1 MKKRRIFSLITALT
15 FAAAPLVAAFHMR
28 AAERTFML
36 DAGHGGSDS
45 GAVYNGRLE
54 KNDNLRITLAVGER
68 LARSGERV
76 LYTRTDDST
85 VDLTYRS
92 TMANS
97 AGATYFVSF
106 HRNSA
111 STVGRGVEVYYYTGL
126 SAQSTAARMAAPVQD
141 ALVACGFHNRGVKQ
155 AKFSVLRRT
164 SMPAILVELAF
175 INNEAE
181 NAKLDAEFD
190 RIADAIASALLSFV
204 GKTLTPATTQPP
216 ETEPP
221 TTEPKA
227 TEPKATE
234 PPTTEP
240 KATEPKATK
249 PQITNPPETKPQVT
263 NPPETKPQVTN
274 PPETTPPATSPPETS
289 VSETTAPETQPAGTV
304 TESTADTVSEPEA
317 DDSEAASP
325 DNAPSSGAESTS
337 LADESEP
344 SSGET
349 QKPGR
354 GRYFMIAAFLIIAA
368 VCVTAAVLTRKRDKT
383 DGR

>member
-15 FAAAPLVAAFHMR
+15 FAAAPLVTAFHMR

-181 NAKLDAEFD
+181 NAKLDSEFD

-227 TEPKATE
+227 TEPPA
-234 PPTTEP
+234 
-240 KATEPKATK
+240 
-249 PQITNPPETKPQVT
+249 TKPQVT
-263 NPPETKPQVTN
+263 H
-274 PPETTPPATSPPETS
+274 PPATSPPETS

-304 TESTADTVSEPEA
+304 TESAAVTVSEPEA

>member
-263 NPPETKPQVTN
+263 NPPET
-274 PPETTPPATSPPETS
+274 TPPATSPPETS

>member
-181 NAKLDAEFD
+181 NAKLDSEFD

-227 TEPKATE
+227 TEP
-234 PPTTEP
+234 P
-240 KATEPKATK
+240 ATK
-249 PQITNPPETKPQVT
+249 PQITNPPETKPQA
-263 NPPETKPQVTN
+263 TN

-304 TESTADTVSEPEA
+304 TESAAVTVSEPEA
-317 DDSEAASP
+317 DASEAASP

>member
-15 FAAAPLVAAFHMR
+15 FAAAPLVAVFHMR

-155 AKFSVLRRT
+155 ANFSVLRRT

-227 TEPKATE
+227 TEPKAT
-234 PPTTEP
+234 
-240 KATEPKATK
+240 K
-249 PQITNPPETKPQVT
+249 PQI
-263 NPPETKPQVTN
+263 TN

-304 TESTADTVSEPEA
+304 TESTADTVSEPETDA
-317 DDSEAASP
+317 SEAASP

>member
-15 FAAAPLVAAFHMR
+15 FAAAPLVAVFHMR

-181 NAKLDAEFD
+181 NAKLDSEFD

-240 KATEPKATK
+240 KATKPKATK
-249 PQITNPPETKPQVT
+249 PQITNPPETKPQA
-263 NPPETKPQVTN
+263 TN
-274 PPETTPPATSPPETS
+274 PPETTPPATSPPETP

-304 TESTADTVSEPEA
+304 TESAAVTVSEPEA
-317 DDSEAASP
+317 DASEAASP

>member
-1 MKKRRIFSLITALT
+1 MIKRRIFSLITALT

-155 AKFSVLRRT
+155 ANFSVLRRT

-181 NAKLDAEFD
+181 NAKLDSEFD

-234 PPTTEP
+234 PP
-240 KATEPKATK
+240 ATK
-249 PQITNPPETKPQVT
+249 PPAT

-289 VSETTAPETQPAGTV
+289 VSETTAPETQPAGTA
-304 TESTADTVSEPEA
+304 TESAADTVSEPEA
-317 DDSEAASP
+317 DASEAASP

-349 QKPGR
+349 EKPGR
-354 GRYFMIAAFLIIAA
+354 GRYFMIAAFLIIAAA

>member
-1 MKKRRIFSLITALT
+1 MIKRRIFSLITALT
-15 FAAAPLVAAFHMR
+15 FAAAPLVAAFHLR

-155 AKFSVLRRT
+155 ANFSVLRRT

-181 NAKLDAEFD
+181 NAKLDSEFD

-227 TEPKATE
+227 TEP
-234 PPTTEP
+234 PTTEP
-240 KATEPKATK
+240 KATEPPA
-249 PQITNPPETKPQVT
+249 
-263 NPPETKPQVTN
+263 TKPQVTN

-304 TESTADTVSEPEA
+304 TESAADTVSEPEA
-317 DDSEAASP
+317 DASEAASP

-349 QKPGR
+349 EKPGR
-354 GRYFMIAAFLIIAA
+354 GRYFMIAAFLIIAAA

>member
-15 FAAAPLVAAFHMR
+15 FAAAPLAAAFHMR

-155 AKFSVLRRT
+155 ANFSVLRRT

-221 TTEPKA
+221 TTEPK
-227 TEPKATE
+227 
-234 PPTTEP
+234 TTEP
-240 KATEPKATK
+240 KATEPKATE
-249 PQITNPPETKPQVT
+249 PPATKPQA
-263 NPPETKPQVTN
+263 TN

-304 TESTADTVSEPEA
+304 TESAADTVSEPEA
-317 DDSEAASP
+317 DASEAASP

>member
-1 MKKRRIFSLITALT
+1 
-15 FAAAPLVAAFHMR
+15 
-28 AAERTFML
+28 ML

-68 LARSGERV
+68 LVRSGERV

-85 VDLTYRS
+85 VDRTYRS

-155 AKFSVLRRT
+155 ANFSVLRRT

-181 NAKLDAEFD
+181 NAKLDSEFD

-234 PPTTEP
+234 P
-240 KATEPKATK
+240 KATK
-249 PQITNPPETKPQVT
+249 PQITNPPETKPQA
-263 NPPETKPQVTN
+263 TN
-274 PPETTPPATSPPETS
+274 PPETTPPETSPPETS

-304 TESTADTVSEPEA
+304 TESAADTVSEPEA
-317 DDSEAASP
+317 DASEAASP

>member
-15 FAAAPLVAAFHMR
+15 FAAAPLVAVFHMR

-155 AKFSVLRRT
+155 ANFSVLRRT

-181 NAKLDAEFD
+181 NAKLDSEFD

-221 TTEPKA
+221 T

-263 NPPETKPQVTN
+263 NPPETKPQATN

-289 VSETTAPETQPAGTV
+289 VSETTAPVTQPAGTV
-304 TESTADTVSEPEA
+304 TESAADTVSEPEA
-317 DDSEAASP
+317 NASEAASP

>member
-155 AKFSVLRRT
+155 ANFSVLRRT

-181 NAKLDAEFD
+181 NAKLDSEFD

-204 GKTLTPATTQPP
+204 GKTLTLATTQPP

-234 PPTTEP
+234 P
-240 KATEPKATK
+240 KATK
-249 PQITNPPETKPQVT
+249 PQITNPPETKPQA
-263 NPPETKPQVTN
+263 TN

-304 TESTADTVSEPEA
+304 TESAADTVSEPEA
-317 DDSEAASP
+317 DASEAASP

>member
-15 FAAAPLVAAFHMR
+15 FAAAPLVTAFHMR

-181 NAKLDAEFD
+181 NAKLDSEFD

-227 TEPKATE
+227 TEP
-234 PPTTEP
+234 P
-240 KATEPKATK
+240 ATK
-249 PQITNPPETKPQVT
+249 PQIT

-317 DDSEAASP
+317 DASEAASP

>member
-15 FAAAPLVAAFHMR
+15 FAAAPLVTAFHMR

-155 AKFSVLRRT
+155 ANFSVLRRT

-181 NAKLDAEFD
+181 NAKLDPEFD

-216 ETEPP
+216 ETVPP

-227 TEPKATE
+227 TEP
-234 PPTTEP
+234 P
-240 KATEPKATK
+240 ATK
-249 PQITNPPETKPQVT
+249 PQI
-263 NPPETKPQVTN
+263 TN

-304 TESTADTVSEPEA
+304 TESAADTVSEPEA
-317 DDSEAASP
+317 DASEAASP

-337 LADESEP
+337 LADESEL

>member
-15 FAAAPLVAAFHMR
+15 FAAAPLVTAFHMR

-126 SAQSTAARMAAPVQD
+126 SAQSTAARMSAPVQD

-164 SMPAILVELAF
+164 SMPAILVKLAF

-181 NAKLDAEFD
+181 NAKLDSEFD

-240 KATEPKATK
+240 KATEPPATK
-249 PQITNPPETKPQVT
+249 PQITNPPETKPQA
-263 NPPETKPQVTN
+263 TN

-337 LADESEP
+337 LADEREP

>member
-15 FAAAPLVAAFHMR
+15 FAAVPLVAAFHMR

-227 TEPKATE
+227 TEPKAT
-234 PPTTEP
+234 
-240 KATEPKATK
+240 K
-249 PQITNPPETKPQVT
+249 PQI
-263 NPPETKPQVTN
+263 TN

-304 TESTADTVSEPEA
+304 TESTADTVSEPETDA
-317 DDSEAASP
+317 SEAASP

>member
-155 AKFSVLRRT
+155 ANFSVLRRT

-227 TEPKATE
+227 TEPKAT
-234 PPTTEP
+234 
-240 KATEPKATK
+240 K
-249 PQITNPPETKPQVT
+249 PQITNPPETKPQA
-263 NPPETKPQVTN
+263 TN

-304 TESTADTVSEPEA
+304 TESAAVTVSEPEA
-317 DDSEAASP
+317 DASEAASP

>member
-15 FAAAPLVAAFHMR
+15 FAAAPLVAVFHMR

-181 NAKLDAEFD
+181 NAKLDSEFD

-227 TEPKATE
+227 TEPPA
-234 PPTTEP
+234 
-240 KATEPKATK
+240 
-249 PQITNPPETKPQVT
+249 TKPQVT
-263 NPPETKPQVTN
+263 N
-274 PPETTPPATSPPETS
+274 PPATSPPETS

-354 GRYFMIAAFLIIAA
+354 GKYFMIAAFLIIAA

>member
-155 AKFSVLRRT
+155 ANFSVLRRT

-181 NAKLDAEFD
+181 NAKLDSEFD

-216 ETEPP
+216 ETDPP
-221 TTEPKA
+221 TTEPP
-227 TEPKATE
+227 TTD

-240 KATEPKATK
+240 EVTDPPATK
-249 PQITNPPETKPQVT
+249 PPVT
-263 NPPETKPQVTN
+263 NPPTTKPPVTE
-274 PPETTPPATSPPETS
+274 PPKTDPPATQTPETS
-289 VSETTAPETQPAGTV
+289 ASETTVTETQPAETV
-304 TESTADTVSEPEA
+304 TESAADTVSEPEA
-317 DDSEAASP
+317 DASEAASP
-325 DNAPSSGAESTS
+325 DNAPSSGTESTS
-337 LADESEP
+337 LADESKP

-354 GRYFMIAAFLIIAA
+354 GRYFMIAAVLIIAA
-368 VCVTAAVLTRKRDKT
+368 VCITAAVLTRKRDKT

>member
-15 FAAAPLVAAFHMR
+15 FAAAPLVTAFHMR

-181 NAKLDAEFD
+181 NAKLDSEFD

-234 PPTTEP
+234 P
-240 KATEPKATK
+240 KATEPKA
-249 PQITNPPETKPQVT
+249 
-263 NPPETKPQVTN
+263 TKPQVTN

-317 DDSEAASP
+317 DASEAASP

>member
-1 MKKRRIFSLITALT
+1 MIKRRIFSLITALT
-15 FAAAPLVAAFHMR
+15 FAAAPLVAAFHLR

-155 AKFSVLRRT
+155 ANFSVLRRT

-181 NAKLDAEFD
+181 NAKLDSEFD

-204 GKTLTPATTQPP
+204 GKTLTPTTTQPP

-240 KATEPKATK
+240 KATEPPA
-249 PQITNPPETKPQVT
+249 
-263 NPPETKPQVTN
+263 TKPQVTN

-304 TESTADTVSEPEA
+304 TESAADTVSEPEA
-317 DDSEAASP
+317 DASEAASP

-349 QKPGR
+349 EKPGR

-368 VCVTAAVLTRKRDKT
+368 VCITAAVLTRKRDKT

>member
-15 FAAAPLVAAFHMR
+15 FAAAPLVAVFHMR

-181 NAKLDAEFD
+181 NAKLDSEFD

-227 TEPKATE
+227 TEP
-234 PPTTEP
+234 P
-240 KATEPKATK
+240 ATK
-249 PQITNPPETKPQVT
+249 PQIT

-337 LADESEP
+337 LADENEP

>member
-181 NAKLDAEFD
+181 NAKLDSEFD

-227 TEPKATE
+227 TEPPA
-234 PPTTEP
+234 
-240 KATEPKATK
+240 
-249 PQITNPPETKPQVT
+249 TKPQVT
-263 NPPETKPQVTN
+263 N
-274 PPETTPPATSPPETS
+274 PPATSPPETS

-304 TESTADTVSEPEA
+304 TESAAVTVSEPEA

>member
-141 ALVACGFHNRGVKQ
+141 ALVVCGFHNRGVKQ

-181 NAKLDAEFD
+181 NAKLDSEFD

-227 TEPKATE
+227 T
-234 PPTTEP
+234 
-240 KATEPKATK
+240 K
-249 PQITNPPETKPQVT
+249 PQITNPPETKPQA
-263 NPPETKPQVTN
+263 TN

-304 TESTADTVSEPEA
+304 TESAAVTVSEPEA
-317 DDSEAASP
+317 DASEAASP

>member
-1 MKKRRIFSLITALT
+1 
-15 FAAAPLVAAFHMR
+15 
-28 AAERTFML
+28 ML

-155 AKFSVLRRT
+155 ANFSVLRRT

-181 NAKLDAEFD
+181 NAKLDSEFD

-227 TEPKATE
+227 TEPK
-234 PPTTEP
+234 TTEP
-240 KATEPKATK
+240 KATE
-249 PQITNPPETKPQVT
+249 PQITNPPETKPQAT
-263 NPPETKPQVTN
+263 NPPK
-274 PPETTPPATSPPETS
+274 TTPPATSPPETS

-304 TESTADTVSEPEA
+304 TESAADTVSEPEA
-317 DDSEAASP
+317 DASEAASP

-349 QKPGR
+349 QKPRR
-354 GRYFMIAAFLIIAA
+354 GRYFMVAAFLIIAA

>member
-15 FAAAPLVAAFHMR
+15 FAAAPLVTAFHMR

-155 AKFSVLRRT
+155 AKVSVLRRT

-181 NAKLDAEFD
+181 NAKLDSEFD

-227 TEPKATE
+227 TEPKAT
-234 PPTTEP
+234 
-240 KATEPKATK
+240 K
-249 PQITNPPETKPQVT
+249 PQI
-263 NPPETKPQVTN
+263 TN

-289 VSETTAPETQPAGTV
+289 VSETTAPVTQPAGTV
-304 TESTADTVSEPEA
+304 TESAAVTVSEPEA
-317 DDSEAASP
+317 GASEAASP

-337 LADESEP
+337 LADESKP

>member
-155 AKFSVLRRT
+155 ANFSVLRRT

-181 NAKLDAEFD
+181 NAKLDSEFD

-227 TEPKATE
+227 TEP
-234 PPTTEP
+234 PT
-240 KATEPKATK
+240 TEPKATK
-249 PQITNPPETKPQVT
+249 PQA
-263 NPPETKPQVTN
+263 TN

-289 VSETTAPETQPAGTV
+289 VSETTAPVTQPAGTV
-304 TESTADTVSEPEA
+304 TESAADTVSEPEA
-317 DDSEAASP
+317 DASEAASP

>member
-155 AKFSVLRRT
+155 ANFSVLRRT

-181 NAKLDAEFD
+181 NAKLDSEFD

-216 ETEPP
+216 ETEP
-221 TTEPKA
+221 
-227 TEPKATE
+227 
-234 PPTTEP
+234 

-249 PQITNPPETKPQVT
+249 PQITNPPETKPQA
-263 NPPETKPQVTN
+263 TN

-304 TESTADTVSEPEA
+304 TESAADTVSEPEA
-317 DDSEAASP
+317 DASEAASP

>member
-15 FAAAPLVAAFHMR
+15 FAAAPLVTAFHMR

-155 AKFSVLRRT
+155 ANFSVLRRT

-181 NAKLDAEFD
+181 NAKLDSEFD

-227 TEPKATE
+227 TEP
-234 PPTTEP
+234 P
-240 KATEPKATK
+240 ATK
-249 PQITNPPETKPQVT
+249 PQITNPPETKPQA
-263 NPPETKPQVTN
+263 TN

-304 TESTADTVSEPEA
+304 TESAAVTVSEPEA
-317 DDSEAASP
+317 DASEAASP

>member
-15 FAAAPLVAAFHMR
+15 FAAAPLVTAFHMR

-181 NAKLDAEFD
+181 NAKLDSEFD

-227 TEPKATE
+227 TEPKAT
-234 PPTTEP
+234 
-240 KATEPKATK
+240 K
-249 PQITNPPETKPQVT
+249 PQITNPPETKPQA
-263 NPPETKPQVTN
+263 TN

-304 TESTADTVSEPEA
+304 TESAAVTVSEPEA
-317 DDSEAASP
+317 DASEAASP

>member
-155 AKFSVLRRT
+155 ANFSVLRRT

-227 TEPKATE
+227 TEP
-234 PPTTEP
+234 PT
-240 KATEPKATK
+240 TEPKATK
-249 PQITNPPETKPQVT
+249 PQA
-263 NPPETKPQVTN
+263 TN

-304 TESTADTVSEPEA
+304 TESAADTVSEPEA
-317 DDSEAASP
+317 DASEAASP

>member
-1 MKKRRIFSLITALT
+1 MEKRRIFSLITALT
-15 FAAAPLVAAFHMR
+15 FAAAPLVTAFHMR

-155 AKFSVLRRT
+155 ANFSVLRRT

-181 NAKLDAEFD
+181 NAKLDSEFD

-227 TEPKATE
+227 TEP
-234 PPTTEP
+234 P
-240 KATEPKATK
+240 ATK
-249 PQITNPPETKPQVT
+249 PQIT

>member
-15 FAAAPLVAAFHMR
+15 FAAAPLIAAFHMR

-97 AGATYFVSF
+97 AGTTYFVSF

-155 AKFSVLRRT
+155 ANFSVLRRT

-227 TEPKATE
+227 TEP
-234 PPTTEP
+234 PT
-240 KATEPKATK
+240 TEPKATK
-249 PQITNPPETKPQVT
+249 PQIT

-304 TESTADTVSEPEA
+304 TESAAVTVSEPEA
-317 DDSEAASP
+317 DASEAASP
-325 DNAPSSGAESTS
+325 DNAPSSGAQSTS

>member
-15 FAAAPLVAAFHMR
+15 FAAAPLVTAFHMR

-181 NAKLDAEFD
+181 NAKLDSEFY

-227 TEPKATE
+227 TEP
-234 PPTTEP
+234 P
-240 KATEPKATK
+240 ATK
-249 PQITNPPETKPQVT
+249 PQITNPPETKPQA
-263 NPPETKPQVTN
+263 TN

-304 TESTADTVSEPEA
+304 TESAAVTVSEPEA
-317 DDSEAASP
+317 DASEAASP

>member
-15 FAAAPLVAAFHMR
+15 FAAAPLVAVFHMR

-181 NAKLDAEFD
+181 NAKLDSEFD
-190 RIADAIASALLSFV
+190 RITDAIASALLSFV

-227 TEPKATE
+227 TEP
-234 PPTTEP
+234 P
-240 KATEPKATK
+240 ATK
-249 PQITNPPETKPQVT
+249 PQITNPPETKPQA
-263 NPPETKPQVTN
+263 TN

-304 TESTADTVSEPEA
+304 TESAAVTVSEPEA
-317 DDSEAASP
+317 DASEAASP

>member
-15 FAAAPLVAAFHMR
+15 FAAAPLAAAFHMR

-155 AKFSVLRRT
+155 ANFSVLRRT

-249 PQITNPPETKPQVT
+249 PQITNPPETKPQ
-263 NPPETKPQVTN
+263 
-274 PPETTPPATSPPETS
+274 ATSPPETS

-304 TESTADTVSEPEA
+304 TESAADTVSEPEA
-317 DDSEAASP
+317 DASEAASP

>member
-1 MKKRRIFSLITALT
+1 MIKRRIFSLITALT
-15 FAAAPLVAAFHMR
+15 FAAAPLVAEFHLR

-181 NAKLDAEFD
+181 NAKLDSEFD

-227 TEPKATE
+227 TEPPA
-234 PPTTEP
+234 
-240 KATEPKATK
+240 
-249 PQITNPPETKPQVT
+249 TKPQVT
-263 NPPETKPQVTN
+263 NPPETKPQATN

-304 TESTADTVSEPEA
+304 TESAAVTVSEPEA
-317 DDSEAASP
+317 DASEAASP

>member
-155 AKFSVLRRT
+155 ANFSVLRRT

-181 NAKLDAEFD
+181 NAKLDSEFD

-221 TTEPKA
+221 TTEPK
-227 TEPKATE
+227 E
-234 PPTTEP
+234 
-240 KATEPKATK
+240 TEPKATK
-249 PQITNPPETKPQVT
+249 PQITNPPETKPQA
-263 NPPETKPQVTN
+263 TN

-289 VSETTAPETQPAGTV
+289 VSETTAPETQPAGAV
-304 TESTADTVSEPEA
+304 TESAADTVSEPEA
-317 DDSEAASP
+317 DASEAASP

>member
-1 MKKRRIFSLITALT
+1 MIKRRIFSLITALT
-15 FAAAPLVAAFHMR
+15 FAAAPLVAAFHLR

-141 ALVACGFHNRGVKQ
+141 ALVACGFNNRGVKQ

-181 NAKLDAEFD
+181 NAKLDSEFD

-227 TEPKATE
+227 TEP
-234 PPTTEP
+234 P
-240 KATEPKATK
+240 ATK
-249 PQITNPPETKPQVT
+249 PQITNPPETKPQA
-263 NPPETKPQVTN
+263 TN

-304 TESTADTVSEPEA
+304 TESAAVTVSEPEA
-317 DDSEAASP
+317 DASEAASP

>member
-15 FAAAPLVAAFHMR
+15 FAAAPLVTAFHMR

-155 AKFSVLRRT
+155 ANFSVLRRT

-181 NAKLDAEFD
+181 NAKLDSEFD

-227 TEPKATE
+227 TEP
-234 PPTTEP
+234 P
-240 KATEPKATK
+240 ATK
-249 PQITNPPETKPQVT
+249 PQI
-263 NPPETKPQVTN
+263 TN

-304 TESTADTVSEPEA
+304 TESAAVTVSEPEA
-317 DDSEAASP
+317 DASEAASP

-368 VCVTAAVLTRKRDKT
+368 VYVTAAVLTRKRDKT